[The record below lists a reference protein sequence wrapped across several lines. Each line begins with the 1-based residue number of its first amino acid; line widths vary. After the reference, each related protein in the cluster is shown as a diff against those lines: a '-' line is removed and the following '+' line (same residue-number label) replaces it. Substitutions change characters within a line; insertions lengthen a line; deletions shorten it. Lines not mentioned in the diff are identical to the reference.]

1 MVMVKFLRLYDIIG
15 VRRLGKPKEVSKKM
29 FYLFVKRVFDIVV
42 SLVGLIFLVP
52 VALIIKIAYLCEK
65 DTHPI
70 IYGQTRIGKDE
81 KEFKILKFRSM
92 VWDADEKLEELLKK
106 EKYRKQWEEF
116 RKIDDDPRITKVG
129 KIIRRGS
136 IDEIPQFINVFLG
149 QMSMIGPRPLVPG
162 ELKSYKGKK
171 EIYYSV
177 KPGITGY
184 WATRGRSD
192 NDYGDRLKM
201 EYYYVENRGF
211 LLDIKIIF
219 RTIRAVF
226 IGDGAK

>member
-1 MVMVKFLRLYDIIG
+1 MSMVKFLRLYDIIG

-70 IYGQTRIGKDE
+70 IYGQTRIGKNE

-116 RKIDDDPRITKVG
+116 RKIDDDPRVTKVG
-129 KIIRRGS
+129 KTIRIGS
-136 IDEIPQFINVFLG
+136 IDETPQFINVFLG
-149 QMSMIGPRPLVPG
+149 QMSLIGPRPLVPG
-162 ELKSYKGKK
+162 ELKAHKGKK

-192 NDYGDRLKM
+192 VDYDDRLKM
-201 EYYYVENRGF
+201 EYFYVENCG
-211 LLDIKIIF
+211 LILDIKILF
-219 RTIRAVF
+219 RTVRAIF
-226 IGDGAK
+226 KKNGAK